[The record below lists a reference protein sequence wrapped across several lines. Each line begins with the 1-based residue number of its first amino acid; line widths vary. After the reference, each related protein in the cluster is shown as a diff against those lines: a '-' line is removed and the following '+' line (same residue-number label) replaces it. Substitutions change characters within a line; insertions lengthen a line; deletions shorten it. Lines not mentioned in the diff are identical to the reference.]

1 MMDFNSWTLEAIRE
15 EDGCFS
21 WMEELRFN
29 WIPQVQSAVKKILEG
44 NSVIIVT
51 DREFKW
57 YSDYI
62 LDRVNQLDKNRPFI
76 PIYNIDGI
84 FPSAYNLND
93 AQELDVLYDMLDI
106 SFVNG
111 YFFWYIGSGN
121 HKHYE
126 YIEQDKGSLIWRLN
140 KEIEGLFSLNRN
152 DPQIDIKLI
161 QSFKL
166 FEKALDAALVGEIE
180 V

>member
-1 MMDFNSWTLEAIRE
+1 MDFNNWTLKAIRE
-15 EDGCFS
+15 EGSCFS
-21 WMEELRFN
+21 WMEEHRFN
-29 WIPQVQSAVKKILEG
+29 WIPQVQNAIKKILDG
-44 NSVIIVT
+44 YSVIIVT

-62 LDRVNQLDKNRPFI
+62 LDRINQLDKNRPFI
-76 PIYNIDGI
+76 PIYNIDGV

-93 AQELDVLYDMLDI
+93 ANELDFLYDMLDI

-111 YFFWYIGSGN
+111 YFFWYIGSGE
-121 HKHYE
+121 HKHYD

-140 KEIEGLFSLNRN
+140 REIEGLFSLNRG
-152 DPQIDIKLI
+152 DPLIDIKLI

-166 FEKALDAALVGEIE
+166 FEKVLDAALIGE
-180 V
+180 VTL

>member
-1 MMDFNSWTLEAIRE
+1 MDFNNWTLKAIRE
-15 EDGCFS
+15 EGSCFS
-21 WMEELRFN
+21 WMEEHRFN
-29 WIPQVQSAVKKILEG
+29 WIPQVQNGIKKILEG
-44 NSVIIVT
+44 YSVIIVT

-62 LDRVNQLDKNRPFI
+62 LDRINKLEKNRPFI
-76 PIYNIDGI
+76 PIYNIDGV

-93 AQELDVLYDMLDI
+93 ANELDFLYDMLDI

-111 YFFWYIGSGN
+111 YFFWYIGSGE

-140 KEIEGLFSLNRN
+140 REIEGLFSLNRG
-152 DPQIDIKLI
+152 DPLIDIKLI

-166 FEKALDAALVGEIE
+166 FEKALDAALIGEIE
-180 V
+180 L

>member
-1 MMDFNSWTLEAIRE
+1 MDFNNWTLKAIRE
-15 EDGCFS
+15 EGSCFS
-21 WMEELRFN
+21 WMEEHRFN
-29 WIPQVQSAVKKILEG
+29 WIPQVQNAIKKILDG
-44 NSVIIVT
+44 YSVIIVT

-62 LDRVNQLDKNRPFI
+62 LDRINQLDKNRPFI
-76 PIYNIDGI
+76 PIYNIDGV

-93 AQELDVLYDMLDI
+93 ANELDFLYDMLDI

-111 YFFWYIGSGN
+111 YFFWYIGSGE
-121 HKHYE
+121 HKHYD

-140 KEIEGLFSLNRN
+140 REIEGLFSLNRG
-152 DPQIDIKLI
+152 DPLIDIKLI

-166 FEKALDAALVGEIE
+166 FEKVLDAALIGEIAL
-180 V
+180 

>member
-1 MMDFNSWTLEAIRE
+1 MNFNDWTLQAIRE

-29 WIPQVQSAVKKILEG
+29 WIPQVQNAIEQILEG
-44 NSVIIVT
+44 SSVIVVT

-57 YSDYI
+57 FGDYI
-62 LDRVNQLDKNRPFI
+62 VDRVNQLSKNRPFI

-93 AQELDVLYDMLDI
+93 ASELDFLYDMLDI

-111 YFFWYIGSGN
+111 YLFWYIGSGE

-126 YIEQDKGSLIWRLN
+126 YIEQDKNSLIWRLN
-140 KEIEGLFSLNRN
+140 REIEGLFSLNRN
-152 DPQIDIKLI
+152 DPQIDTKLI
-161 QSFKL
+161 QSFRL
-166 FEKALDAALVGEIE
+166 FEKALDGALVGEIE
-180 V
+180 L